1 MQPIFHTFH
10 KWECQK
16 LIRSRFKI
24 FHSYS
29 RFLSKSYDNFV
40 WNLMRRESLHPPNAD
55 IILEGFQK
63 QRRHPCQRKITF
75 KGVLHDLFLQI
86 SSFSLSC

>member
-1 MQPIFHTFH
+1 
-10 KWECQK
+10 
-16 LIRSRFKI
+16 
-24 FHSYS
+24 
-29 RFLSKSYDNFV
+29 
-40 WNLMRRESLHPPNAD
+40 MRRESLHPPNAD

-63 QRRHPCQRKITF
+63 QRRHPCQWKITF